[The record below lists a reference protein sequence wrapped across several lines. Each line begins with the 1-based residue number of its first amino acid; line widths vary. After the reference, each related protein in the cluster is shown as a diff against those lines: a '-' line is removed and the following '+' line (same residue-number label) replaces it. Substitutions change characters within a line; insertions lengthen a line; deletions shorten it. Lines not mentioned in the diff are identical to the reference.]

1 MNFLHLAICGNILFE
16 PSWYIMEN
24 LSDSRKNDVL
34 PDFQAFLL
42 DKKLAQEKNVFF
54 YALWASK
61 FLNYA
66 NRKQI
71 PPDQYQENA
80 VIEFIESLKSNSAMS
95 DWQIRQAGDAIRLY
109 YFHYR
114 GFKPINIPAEKSEDF
129 TPELLT
135 EAKRLIRLKH
145 YSYSTEKTYLQ
156 WIKRF
161 LDYAKQTGRQGP
173 FAELGTDDCKNFLSH
188 LALQERVSASTQNQA
203 FNAILFLFRHVFC
216 KDIGNMAET
225 VRAKRGQK
233 LPVVFSVEEIRKLL
247 ACLTGRDLLVAGL
260 LYGSGLRLMELARL
274 RVKDVDMDLN
284 TLTVRSGKGD
294 KDRTTIL
301 PATVKEL
308 LKNHLINVKKLHE
321 SDLANGH
328 GDVHLPDALGKK
340 YPNAGTEWAWQYV
353 FPANNL
359 SVDPRSGK
367 VRRHHISDTAI
378 QDVIKK
384 AIRKADIPKFATVH
398 TLRHSF
404 ATHLLMNGVNIRE
417 VQELLGHKNVETT
430 MIYTHVLRDM
440 SHAPKSPLD
449 VLLAGKEE
457 RKSKEE

>member
-1 MNFLHLAICGNILFE
+1 MG
-16 PSWYIMEN
+16 N
-24 LSDSRKNDVL
+24 LSNVKKTDIL
-34 PDFQAFLL
+34 PEFQTFLL
-42 DKKLAQEKNVFF
+42 EKKMVPEKNVLF

-61 FLNYA
+61 YFNYA
-66 NRKQI
+66 RKKQI
-71 PPDQYQENA
+71 PAEGYQENA
-80 VIEFIESLKSNSAMS
+80 VVEFIETLKSDPNMS

-114 GFKPINIPAEKSEDF
+114 GFKPNNLSTVKSTDF
-129 TPELLT
+129 TPELLE

-145 YSYSTEKTYLQ
+145 YSYSTERTYLQ

-161 LDYAKQTGRQGP
+161 LEHAKQTGKKETS
-173 FAELGTDDCKNFLSH
+173 AALETSDCKNFLSH
-188 LALQERVSASTQNQA
+188 LALKEKVSASTQNQA
-203 FNAILFLFRHVFC
+203 FNSLLFLFRNVLC
-216 KDIGNMAET
+216 KDMGDLAQT

-233 LPVVFSVEEIRKLL
+233 LPVVFSVEEVKQLF
-247 ACLTGRDLLVAGL
+247 ACLNSKDLLIAGL

-274 RVKDVDMDLN
+274 RVKDVDMDLK

-301 PATVKEL
+301 PLSVKEQ
-308 LKNHLINVKKLHE
+308 LKNHLIEVKSLHE
-321 SDLANGH
+321 NDLARGY
-328 GDVHLPDALGKK
+328 GEVHLPDALGRK
-340 YPNAGTEWAWQYV
+340 YPNAGKEWAWQYV

-367 VRRHHISDTAI
+367 IHRHHIGDSAI
-378 QDVIKK
+378 QEMIKK
-384 AIRKADIPKFATVH
+384 AIKKSAIPKHGSVH

-404 ATHLLMNGVNIRE
+404 ATHLLMDGVNIRE

-440 SHAPKSPLD
+440 SKAPKSPLD
-449 VLLAGKEE
+449 ALFSPEKII
-457 RKSKEE
+457 KKFD

>member
-1 MNFLHLAICGNILFE
+1 MG
-16 PSWYIMEN
+16 N
-24 LSDSRKNDVL
+24 LSNVKKTDIL
-34 PDFQAFLL
+34 PEFQTFLL
-42 DKKLAQEKNVFF
+42 EKKMVPEKNVLF

-61 FLNYA
+61 YFNYA
-66 NRKQI
+66 RKKQI
-71 PPDQYQENA
+71 NSDVYQENS
-80 VIEFIESLKSNSAMS
+80 VIEFIESLKSDPNMS

-114 GFKPINIPAEKSEDF
+114 GFKPNNLSTVKSTDF
-129 TPELLT
+129 TPELLE

-145 YSYSTEKTYLQ
+145 YSYSTERTYLQ

-161 LDYAKQTGRQGP
+161 LEHAKQTGKKETS
-173 FAELGTDDCKNFLSH
+173 AALETSDCKNFLSH
-188 LALQERVSASTQNQA
+188 LALKEKVSASTQNQA
-203 FNAILFLFRHVFC
+203 FNSLLFLFRNVLC
-216 KDIGNMAET
+216 KDMGDLAQT

-233 LPVVFSVEEIRKLL
+233 LPVVFSVEEVKQLF
-247 ACLTGRDLLVAGL
+247 ACLNSKDLLIAGL

-274 RVKDVDMDLN
+274 RVKDVDMDLK

-301 PATVKEL
+301 PLSVKEQ
-308 LKNHLINVKKLHE
+308 LKNHLIEVKSLHE
-321 SDLANGH
+321 NDLARGY
-328 GDVHLPDALGKK
+328 GEVHLPDALGRK
-340 YPNAGTEWAWQYV
+340 YPNAGKEWAWQYV

-367 VRRHHISDTAI
+367 IRRHHIGDSAI
-378 QDVIKK
+378 QEMIKK
-384 AIRKADIPKFATVH
+384 AIKKSAIPKHGSVH

-404 ATHLLMNGVNIRE
+404 ATHLLMDGVNIRE

-440 SHAPKSPLD
+440 SKAPKSPLD
-449 VLLAGKEE
+449 ALFSPEKII
-457 RKSKEE
+457 KKFD

>member
-1 MNFLHLAICGNILFE
+1 MAFCGNMPLM
-16 PSWYIMEN
+16 PGGYIMGN
-24 LSDSRKNDVL
+24 LSDSKKNDIL
-34 PDFQAFLL
+34 REFQTFLL
-42 DKKLAQEKNVFF
+42 DKKLAPEKNVFF

-61 FLNYA
+61 FLKYA
-66 NRKQI
+66 NKKKI

-80 VIEFIESLKSNSAMS
+80 VIEFIESLKSDINLS

-114 GFKPINIPAEKSEDF
+114 GFKPKNLAAGKFADF
-129 TPELLT
+129 TQELLT

-161 LDYAKQTGRQGP
+161 LDYARQTGRKESV
-173 FAELGTDDCKNFLSH
+173 AALGTDDCKNFLSH
-188 LALQERVSASTQNQA
+188 LALQEKVSASTQNQA
-203 FNAILFLFRHVFC
+203 FNAILFLFRHVLC
-216 KDIGNMAET
+216 KDMGNMAET

-233 LPVVFSVEEIRKLL
+233 LPVVFSVEEVKRLL
-247 ACLTGRDLLVAGL
+247 ACLNGRDLLIAGL

-274 RVKDVDMDLN
+274 RVKDIDMDLN
-284 TLTVRSGKGD
+284 TLTVRNGKGD

-301 PATVKEL
+301 PAAVKDQ
-308 LKNHLINVKKLHE
+308 LKNHLIEVKKLHE
-321 SDLANGH
+321 SDLSNGH
-328 GDVHLPDALGKK
+328 GEVHLPDALGRK
-340 YPNAGTEWAWQYV
+340 YPNACKEWAWQYV

-367 VRRHHISDTAI
+367 VRRHHISDSAI
-378 QDVIKK
+378 QEMIKK
-384 AIRKADIPKFATVH
+384 AIRKANIPKLGSVH

-417 VQELLGHKNVETT
+417 VQELLGHKHVETT

-449 VLLAGKEE
+449 DLLNHDKGNS
-457 RKSKEE
+457 RKVPE

>member
-1 MNFLHLAICGNILFE
+1 MG
-16 PSWYIMEN
+16 N
-24 LSDSRKNDVL
+24 LSKVKNDDVL
-34 PDFQAFLL
+34 PEFQAFLL

-66 NRKQI
+66 NKKQI
-71 PPDQYQENA
+71 PPDQYQETA
-80 VIEFIESLKSNSAMS
+80 VIEFIEALKLNSGMS

-114 GFKPINIPAEKSEDF
+114 GFKPKNLSTVKSTDF
-129 TPELLT
+129 TPELLE

-145 YSYSTEKTYLQ
+145 YSYSTERTYMQ

-161 LDYAKQTGRQGP
+161 LDYARQAGRKETS
-173 FAELGTDDCKNFLSH
+173 AALETSDCKNFLSH
-188 LALQERVSASTQNQA
+188 LALKEKVSASTQNQA
-203 FNAILFLFRHVFC
+203 FNSILFLFRNVLC
-216 KDIGNMAET
+216 KDMGNMAET

-233 LPVVFSVEEIRKLL
+233 LPVVFSVDEIKRIL
-247 ACLTGRDLLVAGL
+247 ACLNGRDLLIAGL

-274 RVKDVDMDLN
+274 RVKDIDMDLN
-284 TLTVRSGKGD
+284 TLTVRNGKGD

-301 PATVKEL
+301 PSTVKEQ
-308 LKNHLINVKKLHE
+308 LKNHLIEVKKLHE
-321 SDLANGH
+321 SDLSKGY
-328 GDVHLPDALGKK
+328 GEVHLPDALGRK
-340 YPNAGTEWAWQYV
+340 YPNAGKEWAWQYV

-367 VRRHHISDTAI
+367 IRHHHISDSAV
-378 QDVIKK
+378 QEMIKK
-384 AIRKADIPKFATVH
+384 AIQKAHIPKHGSVH

-449 VLLAGKEE
+449 ALVRHEKND
-457 RKSKEE
+457 K

>member
-1 MNFLHLAICGNILFE
+1 
-16 PSWYIMEN
+16 MEN
-24 LSDSRKNDVL
+24 LSDNRKKDVL
-34 PDFQAFLL
+34 PEFQAFLL

-61 FLNYA
+61 FLNFA
-66 NRKQI
+66 NKKQI
-71 PPDQYQENA
+71 TPDQYRENA
-80 VIEFIESLKSNSAMS
+80 VIEFIETLKSDANVS

-114 GFKPINIPAEKSEDF
+114 SFKPNHLSAGKSADF
-129 TPELLT
+129 TQELLT

-161 LDYAKQTGRQGP
+161 LDYARQTGRKETV
-173 FAELGTDDCKNFLSH
+173 AELGTDDCKNFLSY
-188 LALQERVSASTQNQA
+188 LALKEKVSASTQNQA
-203 FNAILFLFRHVFC
+203 FNAILFLFRNVLC
-216 KDIGNMAET
+216 KEMGNLAQT

-233 LPVVFSVEEIRKLL
+233 LPVVFSVEEVKRLL
-247 ACLTGRDLLVAGL
+247 ACLNGRDLLIAGL

-301 PATVKEL
+301 PAAVKDH
-308 LKNHLINVKKLHE
+308 LKNHLAEVKKLHE
-321 SDLANGH
+321 SDLSQGH
-328 GDVHLPDALGKK
+328 GEVHLPDALGRK
-340 YPNAGTEWAWQYV
+340 YPNAGKEWAWQYV

-384 AIRKADIPKFATVH
+384 AIRKAGIPKFATVH

-449 VLLAGKEE
+449 ALLNKPTELSSISQ
-457 RKSKEE
+457 SKHD